1 LTYCDCDV
9 NVIFTVLKELSA
21 AFRRTIELSIV
32 LDSWI
37 HNDPASKVYRLTSR
51 ANVGEVF
58 PDPITPLNATAGFLH
73 NLEPGWRD
81 AFVKCGVW
89 DHDIYDDAVPHNPL
103 LNFNGYLYLNMSLM
117 RLFGVRVPG
126 FSPEAVDLQYFGDMP
141 GIPSYES
148 EARPGDEN
156 AAYSEKAGAWLVGEV
171 LGATGLEEL
180 DEERKLVEDIVAK
193 RPDLTTLS
201 NSELVARITGFDE
214 LFRKL
219 WCRHIEV
226 SLKTGVG
233 LGAVAQIA
241 AAIGKPEL
249 ALQLVGGIGDV
260 DSARANYEIWPLGR
274 LVAAS
279 PELRR
284 EFDAGVPGLLE
295 RLRANSHPDAKR
307 FVSEFDAF
315 LKNWG
320 FRAPNEWELRSP
332 TWGTQP
338 EIALTLIDRLRF
350 ASESDSPA
358 TGNAKR
364 AATREAA
371 TAAVREGL
379 APMPDVLAQF
389 EGALNAA
396 HLFSRGR
403 ERSRM
408 TAALLVHEQRLAAL
422 ELGRRAVAQGAIAS
436 PSAVFMLVRDELEEF
451 ARNPAPFAD
460 TLASREHG
468 YLALFDVVPPF
479 VVVGDPPPLG
489 SWERRTTGSDAKLEP
504 GQTVTAVSGSPG
516 KATGRARVVLDP
528 ANPGD
533 LEPGDIMIAP
543 ITDPSWTPLFL
554 SIAGVVCNV
563 GAPFSH
569 AAIVSRE
576 LDIPCVV
583 SVPNATNT
591 IPDGCRIEIDGTAGT
606 VTRLS

>member
-1 LTYCDCDV
+1 ML
-9 NVIFTVLKELSA
+9 NVQE
-21 AFRRTIELSIV
+21 
-32 LDSWI
+32 SWI
-37 HNDPASKVYRLTSR
+37 QNDPASKVYRLTSR

-58 PDPITPLNATAGFLH
+58 PDPITPLNASAGFLH

-89 DHDIYDDAVPHNPL
+89 DHDIYDDAVPHNPI

-171 LGATGLEEL
+171 LGATNLDEL
-180 DEERKLVEDIVAK
+180 DEERRLVERIVAE
-193 RPDLTTLS
+193 RPDLS
-201 NSELVARITGFDE
+201 KASDAELIARITGFDE

-233 LGAVAQIA
+233 LGAVAA
-241 AAIGKPEL
+241 VAGAIGKPEL
-249 ALQLVGGIGDV
+249 ALELVGGIGDV
-260 DSARANYEIWPLGR
+260 DSARANYDMWPLGR
-274 LVAAS
+274 MVAAS
-279 PELRR
+279 PHLTKL
-284 EFDAGVPGLLE
+284 FDAGTSGLLE
-295 RLRANSHPDAKR
+295 RLRADADPECAT
-307 FVSEFDAF
+307 FLAAFDAF
-315 LKNWG
+315 LVRWG

-338 EIALTLIDRLRF
+338 EIALSAIDRLRF
-350 ASESDSPA
+350 ASDDDAPE

-364 AATREAA
+364 AASREAS
-371 TAAVREGL
+371 TAAVREAL
-379 APMPDVLAQF
+379 AAMPDVLAQF
-389 EGALNAA
+389 NGGLNAA

-422 ELGRRAVAQGAIAS
+422 ELGRRAVERGALATPAQI
-436 PSAVFMLVRDELEEF
+436 FMLLRDELAEF
-451 ARNPAPFAD
+451 ARNPVPFRE
-460 TLASREHG
+460 TLAERERG
-468 YLALFDVVPPF
+468 YLALFDLVPPF
-479 VVVGDPPPLG
+479 VVVGDPPPL
-489 SWERRTTGSDAKLEP
+489 STWERRSAGHRTELAVGE
-504 GQTVTAVSGSPG
+504 TVTAVSGSPG
-516 KATGRARVVLDP
+516 KAVGRARVVLDP
-528 ANPGD
+528 SAPER
-533 LEPGDIMIAP
+533 LQPGDIMIAP

-554 SIAGVVCNV
+554 SISGVVCNV
-563 GAPFSH
+563 GAAFSH

-583 SVPNATNT
+583 SFPNATTT
-591 IPDGCRIEIDGTAGT
+591 IPDGAQIEIDGAAGT
-606 VTRLS
+606 VRRIS

>member
-1 LTYCDCDV
+1 MT
-9 NVIFTVLKELSA
+9 T
-21 AFRRTIELSIV
+21 V

-37 HNDPASKVYRLTSR
+37 QNDPASKIYRLTSR

-58 PDPITPLNATAGFLH
+58 PDPITPLNATVGFLH

-89 DHDIYDDAVPHNPL
+89 DHDLYDAAVPHNPL

-156 AAYSEKAGAWLVGEV
+156 PAYSEKAGAWLVGEV
-171 LGATGLEEL
+171 LGATNLDEL
-180 DEERKLVEDIVAK
+180 DEERRLVEKIVAE
-193 RPDLTTLS
+193 RPDLTKLTAA
-201 NSELVARITGFDE
+201 ELVARITGFDD
-214 LFRKL
+214 LFRRL

-233 LGAVAQIA
+233 LGAVAA
-241 AAIGKPEL
+241 VAGAIGRPEL
-249 ALQLVGGIGDV
+249 ALELVGGIGDV
-260 DSARANYEIWPLGR
+260 DSARANYDMWPLGR
-274 LVAAS
+274 MVANSAR
-279 PELRR
+279 LTQL
-284 EFDAGVPGLLE
+284 FDGGIPGLLE
-295 RLRANSHPDAKR
+295 RLRADSSPDATR
-307 FVSEFDAF
+307 FLEAFATF
-315 LKNWG
+315 LKRWG

-338 EIALTLIDRLRF
+338 EIALSAIDRLRY
-350 ASESDSPA
+350 ASDQDAPEA
-358 TGNAKR
+358 GNAKR
-364 AATREAA
+364 AAAREAS
-371 TAAVREGL
+371 TAAVREAL

-389 EGALNAA
+389 EGGLNAA

-422 ELGRRAVAQGAIAS
+422 ELGRRAHESGALESPAQ
-436 PSAVFMLVRDELEEF
+436 VFMLVRDELEDF
-451 ARNPAPFAD
+451 ARDPLPFRA
-460 TLASREHG
+460 TLAERERG
-468 YLALFDVVPPF
+468 YLALFDLVPPF

-489 SWERRTTGSDAKLEP
+489 SWERRTNGARAQLAVGE
-504 GQTVTAVSGSPG
+504 TVTAVSGSPG
-516 KATGRARVVLDP
+516 KAVGRARVVLDP
-528 ANPGD
+528 SAPEA
-533 LEPGDIMIAP
+533 LQPGDIMIAP

-554 SIAGVVCNV
+554 SISGVVCNV
-563 GAPFSH
+563 GAAFSH

-583 SVPNATNT
+583 SFPNATTT
-591 IPDGCRIEIDGTAGT
+591 IPDGAQIEIDGAAGT
-606 VTRLS
+606 VRRIS

>member
-1 LTYCDCDV
+1 MQ
-9 NVIFTVLKELSA
+9 
-21 AFRRTIELSIV
+21 
-32 LDSWI
+32 
-37 HNDPASKVYRLTSR
+37 NDPASKIYRLTSR

-58 PDPITPLNATAGFLH
+58 PDPITPLNATVGFLY

-81 AFVKCGVW
+81 AFVNCGVW
-89 DHDIYDDAVPHNPL
+89 DHDIYDNDVPHNPL
-103 LNFNGYLYLNMSLM
+103 INFNGYLYLNMSLM

-156 AAYSEKAGAWLVGEV
+156 PAFSEKAGAWLVGKV
-171 LGATGLEEL
+171 LGATDLDEL
-180 DEERKLVEDIVAK
+180 DEERKIVLDIVAK
-193 RPDLTTLS
+193 RPDLAKLS
-201 NSELVARITGFDE
+201 AHDLIERIIGFDD
-214 LFRKL
+214 LFRRL
-219 WCRHIEV
+219 WSRHIEV

-233 LGAVAQIA
+233 LGAVAA
-241 AAIGKPEL
+241 VAGAIGKPEL
-249 ALQLVGGIGDV
+249 ALELVGGIGDV
-260 DSARANYEIWPLGR
+260 DSARANYDMWPLGR
-274 LVAAS
+274 RVASS
-279 PELRR
+279 PTLTAQ
-284 EFDAGVPGLLE
+284 FDKGVPGLLA
-295 RLRANSHPDAKR
+295 RLRADSHPDATG
-307 FVSEFDAF
+307 FVSAFEAF

-332 TWGTQP
+332 TWGTDP
-338 EIALTLIDRLRF
+338 EIALTAIDRLRF
-350 ASESDSPA
+350 ASDDDSPE

-364 AATREAA
+364 AASREAA
-371 TAAVREGL
+371 TAAVREAL

-389 EGALNAA
+389 NGGLNAA

-422 ELGRRAVAQGAIAS
+422 ELGRRAVASGAIDS
-436 PSAVFMLVRDELEEF
+436 PQLVFMLVREELEDF
-451 ARNPAPFAD
+451 ARDPARFRE
-460 TLASREHG
+460 TLVSRERD
-468 YLALFDVVPPF
+468 YLALFDIVPPF
-479 VVVGDPPPLG
+479 VVVGDPPPLS
-489 SWERRTTGSDAKLEP
+489 SWERRSRELQTELAVGA
-504 GQTVTAVSGSPG
+504 TVTAVSGSPG
-516 KATGRARVVLDP
+516 KAVGTARVVLDP
-528 ANPGD
+528 ALPGN
-533 LEPGDIMIAP
+533 LQPGDIMIAP

-583 SVPNATNT
+583 SLPNATAT
-591 IPDGCRIEIDGTAGT
+591 IPDGCRIEIDGTTGT

>member
-1 LTYCDCDV
+1 LTDREHDV
-9 NVIFTVLKELSA
+9 NVIFTASPAYEETHVVQ
-21 AFRRTIELSIV
+21 V
-32 LDSWI
+32 LDRWI
-37 HNDPASKVYRLTSR
+37 HNDPASKIYRLTSR

-81 AFVKCGVW
+81 AFVACGVW
-89 DHDIYDDAVPHNPL
+89 DHDIYDSAVPHNPL
-103 LNFNGYLYLNMSLM
+103 INFNGYLYLNMSLM

-126 FSPEAVDLQYFGDMP
+126 FSPEAVDHQYFGDMP

-156 AAYSEKAGAWLVGEV
+156 PAFSEKAGAWLVGEV
-171 LGATGLEEL
+171 LGATDLDALDAERRTVEE
-180 DEERKLVEDIVAK
+180 IVAH
-193 RPDLTTLS
+193 RPDLSKASAAVLIS
-201 NSELVARITGFDE
+201 RITGFDE

-233 LGAVAQIA
+233 LGAVAQVA

-249 ALQLVGGIGDV
+249 ALELVGGIGDV
-260 DSARANYEIWPLGR
+260 DSAQANFDIWPLGR
-274 LVAAS
+274 MVANS
-279 PELRR
+279 KHLQGL
-284 EFDAGVPGLLE
+284 FDAGIAGLLE
-295 RLRANSHPDAKR
+295 RLRADSHADSVA
-307 FVSEFDAF
+307 FVAALDTF
-315 LKNWG
+315 LKRWG

-338 EIALTLIDRLRF
+338 EIALSAIDRLRY
-350 ASESDSPA
+350 ASDDDAPA
-358 TGNAKR
+358 AGNAKR

-371 TAAVREGL
+371 TAAVREAL

-389 EGALNAA
+389 NGGLNAA

-408 TAALLVHEQRLAAL
+408 TAAMLVHEQRLAAL
-422 ELGRRAVAQGAIAS
+422 ELGRRAYADGAIDS
-436 PSAVFMLVRDELEEF
+436 PAHVFMLLRDELEDF
-451 ARNPAPFAD
+451 AHDPKRFRE
-460 TLASREHG
+460 TLAAREAD

-479 VVVGDPPPLG
+479 VVVGDPPPLS
-489 SWERRTTGSDAKLEP
+489 SWERRSHAAREQLAVGETI
-504 GQTVTAVSGSPG
+504 TAVSGSPG
-516 KATGRARVVLDP
+516 KAVGRARVVLDP
-528 ANPGD
+528 TSPGE
-533 LEPGDIMIAP
+533 LQPGDIMIAP

-554 SIAGVVCNV
+554 SISGVVCNV

-583 SVPNATNT
+583 SFPNATTT
-591 IPDGCRIEIDGTAGT
+591 IPDGCTIEIDGVLGT
-606 VTRLS
+606 VKRLS

>member
-1 LTYCDCDV
+1 MQ
-9 NVIFTVLKELSA
+9 
-21 AFRRTIELSIV
+21 
-32 LDSWI
+32 
-37 HNDPASKVYRLTSR
+37 NDPASKIYRLTSR

-81 AFVKCGVW
+81 AFVNCGVW
-89 DHDIYDDAVPHNPL
+89 DHDIYDSAVPHNPL
-103 LNFNGYLYLNMSLM
+103 INFNGYLYLNMSLM

-156 AAYSEKAGAWLVGEV
+156 PAFSEKAGAWLVGNV
-171 LGATGLEEL
+171 LGATGLDEL
-180 DEERKLVEDIVAK
+180 DEERKIVEDIVAK
-193 RPDLTTLS
+193 RPDLTKLS
-201 NSELVARITGFDE
+201 GHELIERIVGFDE
-214 LFRKL
+214 LFRRL
-219 WCRHIEV
+219 WSRHIEV

-233 LGAVAQIA
+233 LGAVAQVA

-249 ALQLVGGIGDV
+249 ALELVGGIGDV
-260 DSARANYEIWPLGR
+260 DSARANYDIWPLGR
-274 LVAAS
+274 RVAAS
-279 PELRR
+279 ATLSAH
-284 EFDAGVPGLLE
+284 FDAGVPGLLE
-295 RLRANSHPDAKR
+295 RLRADSHPDAVA
-307 FVSEFDAF
+307 FVSAF
-315 LKNWG
+315 ESFLARWG

-332 TWGTQP
+332 TWGTAP
-338 EIALTLIDRLRF
+338 EIALSAIDRLRF
-350 ASESDSPA
+350 ASADDSPE

-364 AATREAA
+364 AASREAA
-371 TAAVREGL
+371 TAAVREAL

-389 EGALNAA
+389 NGGLNAA

-422 ELGRRAVAQGAIAS
+422 ELGRRAVASGALDS
-436 PSAVFMLVRDELEEF
+436 PLLVFMLVRDELEDF
-451 ARNPAPFAD
+451 ARDPASFRD
-460 TLASREHG
+460 TLAARERD
-468 YLALFDVVPPF
+468 YLALFDLVPPF
-479 VVVGDPPPLG
+479 VVVGDPPPL
-489 SWERRTTGSDAKLEP
+489 SAWERRSREAQTELAVGA
-504 GQTVTAVSGSPG
+504 TVTAISGSPG
-516 KATGRARVVLDP
+516 KAVGTARVVLDP
-528 ANPGD
+528 ASPGA
-533 LEPGDIMIAP
+533 LQTGDIMIAP

-554 SIAGVVCNV
+554 SISGVVCNV

-583 SVPNATNT
+583 SFPNATAT
-591 IPDGCRIEIDGTAGT
+591 IPDGCTIEIDGTTGT

>member
-1 LTYCDCDV
+1 MQVTS
-9 NVIFTVLKELSA
+9 VLE
-21 AFRRTIELSIV
+21 
-32 LDSWI
+32 SWMQ
-37 HNDPASKVYRLTSR
+37 NDPASKVYRLTSR

-81 AFVKCGVW
+81 AFVNCGVW
-89 DHDIYDDAVPHNPL
+89 DHDIYDPAVPHNPL

-148 EARPGDEN
+148 EARPGDED
-156 AAYSEKAGAWLVGEV
+156 AAFSEKAGAWLVGQV
-171 LGATGLEEL
+171 LGATDLNDL
-180 DEERKLVEDIVAK
+180 DEERRLVEDIVAN
-193 RPDLTTLS
+193 RPDLSSVSTR
-201 NSELVARITGFDE
+201 ELVARITGFDA
-214 LFRKL
+214 LFRRL
-219 WCRHIEV
+219 WSRHIEV

-233 LGAVAQIA
+233 LGAVAQVA

-249 ALQLVGGIGDV
+249 ALELVGGIGDV
-260 DSARANYEIWPLGR
+260 DSAQANYDIWPLGR
-274 LVAAS
+274 RVAAS
-279 PELRR
+279 PELSR
-284 EFDAGVPGLLE
+284 EFDAGVTGLPA
-295 RLRANSHPDAKR
+295 RLRANSHPDAVA
-307 FVSEFDAF
+307 FVSAFDAF
-315 LKNWG
+315 LKRWG

-338 EIALTLIDRLRF
+338 EIALSAIDRLRY
-350 ASESDSPA
+350 ASEDDAPA

-364 AATREAA
+364 AAAREAA
-371 TAAVREGL
+371 TSAVREAL

-389 EGALNAA
+389 NGGLNAA

-422 ELGRRAVAQGAIAS
+422 ELGRRAAEAGAIET
-436 PSAVFMLVRDELEEF
+436 PLKVFMLVRDELEAF
-451 ARNPAPFAD
+451 ARDPAPFRE
-460 TLASREHG
+460 TLAARERD
-468 YLALFDVVPPF
+468 YLALFELVPPF
-479 VVVGDPPPLG
+479 VVVGDPPPLA
-489 SWERRTTGSDAKLEP
+489 SWERRSREL
-504 GQTVTAVSGSPG
+504 QTQLAAGATVAAVSGSPG
-516 KATGRARVVLDP
+516 KATGRARVILDP
-528 ANPGD
+528 SAPGE
-533 LEPGDIMIAP
+533 LQPGDIMIAP

-554 SIAGVVCNV
+554 SISGVVCNV

-583 SVPNATNT
+583 SFPNATTT
-591 IPDGCRIEIDGTAGT
+591 IPDGCLIEIDGTAGT
-606 VTRLS
+606 VRRIS